1 MAQGQG
7 STHVLTRGPDA
18 AWGKYQPVSAWL
30 ETPTDIQ
37 PRLEGAASADVIVVG
52 GGCAGLSTAL
62 ELRARGADVI
72 LIEREFAGWGASGRN
87 GGYLVG
93 AQNFDFGFVKRVG
106 QEHAQRIIAFYQE
119 AVAYV
124 ERKFTEYGIDCD
136 YKASGTIKAGVH
148 RSQEA
153 KLRQLIKTALD
164 FGIPARFLDYAE
176 MRARGIPPAF
186 LFGFFSEQGGTLNP
200 GKYVLGLRRTA
211 LLAGVKIYENTALLS
226 YTDGK
231 IVRCETA
238 GGQAH
243 APFMVLATNGWT
255 NQLGLLKDK
264 TTPVRASLIET
275 APLSPAQLREVGW
288 PNREGLLT
296 AHNVLESYHLTSSN
310 TLVVG
315 VKMSP
320 VYGSKMPNAPSDAA
334 YRALRLT
341 LVDRFPRLRD
351 QPIRACW
358 SGYVSYADDGIS
370 VVGEMGDAQ
379 NILYVAGCSGRGVAA
394 HSFVG
399 RLFAEKISGI
409 ENPHLT
415 ALRHDTPKVPAGP
428 LRWGIMSSLL
438 GAAQLMDERL
448 NRKIRKEAR

>member
-1 MAQGQG
+1 MAQGQ
-7 STHVLTRGPDA
+7 SSKHVLKTKRDA
-18 AWGKYQPVSAWL
+18 AWGKYKPVSAWL

-37 PRLEGAASADVIVVG
+37 PRLEGAVNADVIVAG
-52 GGCAGLSTAL
+52 GGYAGLSTAL
-62 ELRARGADVI
+62 ELTARGADVI
-72 LIEREFAGWGASGRN
+72 LLEREFAGWGASGRN

-93 AQNFDFGFVKRVG
+93 AQNFDFTFVKRVG
-106 QEHAQRIIAFYQE
+106 REHAQRIIAFYQE
-119 AVAYV
+119 AIAYV

-136 YKASGTIKAGVH
+136 YRASGTIKAGVH
-148 RSQEA
+148 PTQEA
-153 KLRQLIKTALD
+153 KLLQLIKTAGE

-200 GKYVLGLRRTA
+200 GKYVLGLRRAA
-211 LLAGVKIYENTALLS
+211 LSAGVKIFEDTALLS
-226 YTDGK
+226 YTEGK

-238 GGQAH
+238 HGQAH

-275 APLSPAQLREVGW
+275 APLSPAQLKEVGW

-296 AHNVLESYHLTSSN
+296 AHNVLESYHLTASN

-315 VKMSP
+315 VKMSA
-320 VYGSKMPNAPSDAA
+320 VYGSNMPNVPNDAA
-334 YRALRLT
+334 YRALHST
-341 LVDRFPRLRD
+341 LVDRLPALRG

-379 NILYVAGCSGRGVAA
+379 NILYAAGCSGRGIAS
-394 HSFVG
+394 HSFIG
-399 RLFAEKISGI
+399 LLFAQKISGV

-415 ALRHDTPKVPAGP
+415 ALRHDTPKVPAGL
-428 LRWGIMSSLL
+428 LRCGMMSSML
-438 GAAQLMDERL
+438 GVAELMDAQL